1 METPYKSCNGQ
12 FRSRTRYI
20 PGEHRPSHGCR
31 TRDAPRL
38 RSYYLWT
45 IVLAGEELPNALLD
59 CYPFLRQAMANLLR
73 TPKSSNEWSSIELLA
88 FHIRVQDVDA
98 PAFFNTKNLPPP
110 LVSATIL
117 NNFHKPAGQLT
128 KDERYFFDLMGLA
141 GKFDNSA
148 IDDFAAFIL
157 RFLDYDDGDRMVRQ
171 KQESPLIM
179 AGDRMDAQ
187 SDICVMNKTD
197 ILLLAREEKVSL
209 YYIIVVPAY
218 TQPITAAL
226 NRYRRGT
233 STCRRGR
240 SRFQPH

>member
-1 METPYKSCNGQ
+1 
-12 FRSRTRYI
+12 
-20 PGEHRPSHGCR
+20 
-31 TRDAPRL
+31 
-38 RSYYLWT
+38 
-45 IVLAGEELPNALLD
+45 
-59 CYPFLRQAMANLLR
+59 MANLLR
-73 TPKSSNEWSSIELLA
+73 TPKSSNEWCSYELSA

-98 PAFFNTKNLPPP
+98 PAFFNTVNLPPP
-110 LVSATIL
+110 LVSKTIL
-117 NNFHKPAGQLT
+117 SSFHKPPGQIT

-157 RFLDYDDGDRMVRQ
+157 RFLDYDDGDRMVRR

-209 YYIIVVPAY
+209 YYITVVSAY
-218 TQPITAAL
+218 TQPTTAAL
-226 NRYRRGT
+226 NRYRPGT